1 MSSNV
6 IFRNI
11 PNLALHDPNELFVN
25 ESGPPLAGVVMQQ
38 AYPGGPMYT
47 IPVHWTPF
55 IDPTFIPG
63 ETALTPLDPAFTH
76 VIDPKALP
84 IDPVH
89 ILPVQ
94 HDAAGCPVQVQ
105 VRVRQLTFTR
115 EIDGKGPRNYGYRN
129 AFMALPRRRL

>member
-1 MSSNV
+1 
-6 IFRNI
+6 
-11 PNLALHDPNELFVN
+11 
-25 ESGPPLAGVVMQQ
+25 MQQ

-55 IDPTFIPG
+55 IDPSFIPG

-76 VIDPKALP
+76 VIDPKSLP

-105 VRVRQLTFTR
+105 VRVSPIPCGPDRWLAR
-115 EIDGKGPRNYGYRN
+115 HLDGPSCGELNLWESIVECAANWGRG
-129 AFMALPRRRL
+129 RRL

>member
-1 MSSNV
+1 MYLLLP
-6 IFRNI
+6 RT
-11 PNLALHDPNELFVN
+11 DPTDMFVS
-25 ESGPPLAGVVMQQ
+25 EPGQPPLAGVVMQQ
-38 AYPGGPMYT
+38 AYPGGPMIT

-55 IDPTFIPG
+55 IDPVLIPG

-94 HDAAGCPVQVQ
+94 HDETGCPVQVQ
-105 VRVRQLTFTR
+105 VRLFRRSR
-115 EIDGKGPRNYGYRN
+115 EGPGDAPIYLGRIMRDMGFSPHFL
-129 AFMALPRRRL
+129 AS

>member
-1 MSSNV
+1 M
-6 IFRNI
+6 
-11 PNLALHDPNELFVN
+11 NEGG
-25 ESGPPLAGVVMQQ
+25 GPPLAGVVMQQ

-76 VIDPKALP
+76 VIDPKSLP

-105 VRVRQLTFTR
+105 VRDSPLCPLSPLSQ
-115 EIDGKGPRNYGYRN
+115 P
-129 AFMALPRRRL
+129 

>member
-1 MSSNV
+1 
-6 IFRNI
+6 
-11 PNLALHDPNELFVN
+11 
-25 ESGPPLAGVVMQQ
+25 
-38 AYPGGPMYT
+38 MYT

-76 VIDPKALP
+76 VIDPKSLP

-105 VRVRQLTFTR
+105 VSVQGSGQAP
-115 EIDGKGPRNYGYRN
+115 IDGEGDSTPVV
-129 AFMALPRRRL
+129 AEL

>member
-1 MSSNV
+1 M
-6 IFRNI
+6 
-11 PNLALHDPNELFVN
+11 FVS
-25 ESGPPLAGVVMQQ
+25 EPGQPPLAGVVMQQ
-38 AYPGGPMYT
+38 AYPGGPMIT

-55 IDPTFIPG
+55 IDPVLIPG

-94 HDAAGCPVQVQ
+94 HDEAGCPVQVQ
-105 VRVRQLTFTR
+105 VRLFRRGLAAKGR
-115 EIDGKGPRNYGYRN
+115 ELIRAPTYLGQNHARYWFQSIFFGPHECI
-129 AFMALPRRRL
+129 